1 LKARLI
7 FLLFVTVLPLSL
19 SAQTSNP
26 DIESELKKIDALTAD
41 PDIKLVVVAAI
52 ADHLKVHRNH
62 LILLSKE
69 TGQSY
74 GRVFVSTLRERG
86 LEDAGVLRELRLTNR
101 EISRRL
107 AQFKAPPGET
117 TRPRPVLFMST
128 AVDHNSA
135 GTFYSLVPEI
145 GIDSSRAS
153 LVVGIPYYRT
163 FTTNLTTG
171 AVGDV
176 YLAGF
181 LRGRAA
187 GFELGAAI
195 NIGTPTGDPSKGLGA
210 GKVTADATGT
220 IARRYEFA
228 RPWLSAGFAN
238 SVFNNV
244 GYQRPYVADGNAAH
258 FSGGLDLSV
267 GRRLTMGFVG
277 FALRPT
283 GTQTVHSQTM
293 VTNMASGTS
302 MPGAG
307 GMMPGGP
314 MMPGMGGSNGTG
326 TPTDS
331 SMPFY
336 DRAQETVV
344 SADELRDY
352 GASGWL
358 SIRLHRGVSLNVG
371 AARSVP
377 FHLTTARVGL
387 GIDVARLLFPGKH
400 F

>member
-1 LKARLI
+1 MKARLI
-7 FLLFVTVLPLSL
+7 SLLFAVVLPLCL
-19 SAQTSNP
+19 PAQTSTP
-26 DIESELKKIDALTAD
+26 DIESEIKKIDALTAD

-62 LILLSKE
+62 IILLRKE

-74 GRVFVSTLRERG
+74 GAILVSALREG
-86 LEDAGVLRELRLTNR
+86 GMGDAEILRQLRMTNR

-107 AQFKAPPGET
+107 DQFRTPAGDT
-117 TRPRPVLFMST
+117 SRPRPVLFVST
-128 AVDHNSA
+128 AADHNSA
-135 GTFYSLVPEI
+135 GTFYSLVTEV
-145 GIDSSRAS
+145 GINASRAS

-163 FTTNLTTG
+163 FTTNVTTG

-176 YLAGF
+176 YVAGF
-181 LRGRAA
+181 LRGHAA

-195 NIGTPTGDPSKGLGA
+195 NMGTPTGDPSKGLGA
-210 GKVTADATGT
+210 GKLTGDATGI

-228 RPWLSAGFAN
+228 RPWLSAGFTN

-283 GTQTVHSQTM
+283 GAQTVHSQTM
-293 VTNMASGTS
+293 ATNMAGGPSV
-302 MPGAG
+302 PGAG
-307 GMMPGGP
+307 GMMPGAP
-314 MMPGMGGSNGTG
+314 MMPGMGGPNGAG
-326 TPTDS
+326 TSPDS

-352 GASGWL
+352 GGSAWL
-358 SIRLHRGVSLNVG
+358 SIRLHQGVSLNIG